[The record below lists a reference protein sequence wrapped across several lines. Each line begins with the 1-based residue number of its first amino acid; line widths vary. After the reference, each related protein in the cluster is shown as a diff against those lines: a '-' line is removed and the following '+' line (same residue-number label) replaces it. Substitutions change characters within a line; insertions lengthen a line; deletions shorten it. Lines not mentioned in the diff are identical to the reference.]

1 MRHRKDEI
9 IHKKIFITK
18 SPINGFG
25 IFAKKNIKKGET
37 IAVIKG
43 KEVFHI
49 VKDKKTSA
57 MGPDWIGMGH
67 NRWIDP
73 NPLFQPLNHSC
84 NPSAGIKGSRTLVAL
99 RSIKKEEE
107 VTIDY
112 AITEEDLLWSLD
124 AQCNCGFIECR
135 KKIQSIQFLPKKIF
149 QKYLPSIGRYFQK
162 VYLRYTSNG

>member
-1 MRHRKDEI
+1 MFFRKDVPNHRNI
-9 IHKKIFITK
+9 SVAK
-18 SPINGFG
+18 SPIDGAG
-25 IFAKKNIKKGET
+25 IFAKRDFKKGET

-43 KEVFHI
+43 KEIFHV

-57 MGPDWIGMGH
+57 LGPDWIGIGR

-99 RSIKKEEE
+99 RSIKKGEE

-112 AITEEDLLWSLD
+112 SITEEDLLWELHT
-124 AQCNCGFIECR
+124 ACRCGSKNCR
-135 KKIQSIQFLPKKIF
+135 KTIKSIQTLPRRIF
-149 QKYLPSIGRYFQK
+149 DQYTPYIGTHFQNA
-162 VYLRYTSNG
+162 YLRYTKRR